1 MCRVEKSHEAVRRL
15 SQRFLSIGGSIV
27 FCWNK
32 RGEQNIGTA
41 ATNVNIRDKLGTNLS
56 PGSKEKEKEKERTK
70 CKSESRF
77 DEKMKTVS

>member
-1 MCRVEKSHEAVRRL
+1 M
-15 SQRFLSIGGSIV
+15 